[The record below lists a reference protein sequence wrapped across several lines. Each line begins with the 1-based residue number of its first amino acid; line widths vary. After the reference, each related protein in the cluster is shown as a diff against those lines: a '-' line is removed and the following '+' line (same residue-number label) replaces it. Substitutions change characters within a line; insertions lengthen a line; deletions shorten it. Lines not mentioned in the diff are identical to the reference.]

1 MLPARFPAPM
11 ISRFR
16 LSSPA
21 PRSRLLAASGA
32 NAQTALRNHFE
43 SDSIGRQ
50 PAFFDFVVLGA
61 PGTADGG

>member
-16 LSSPA
+16 LSLA
-21 PRSRLLAASGA
+21 GAALALLAASGA

-50 PAFFDFVVLGA
+50 PAFFDRRAGA
-61 PGTADGG
+61 LARPDGG